1 MIHLILLIL
10 WLFILGTML
19 LVYLYF
25 PFLKSDKAFPEIN
38 PVEERIQTLELEREQ
53 SYTALADLDEDFETG
68 KLSIQDYQRLRTE
81 LLQETADIISQLESN
96 AEIEIESEIERY
108 KQQRQT

>member
-1 MIHLILLIL
+1 MIYLIL
-10 WLFILGTML
+10 WLFILSTML

-25 PFLKSDKAFPEIN
+25 PFIKSDKVFPEIN
-38 PVEERIQTLELEREQ
+38 LVEERIQTLALEREQ

-81 LLQETADIISQLESN
+81 LLQETAAIISQLEST

>member
-1 MIHLILLIL
+1 MIYLIL
-10 WLFILGTML
+10 WLFILSTML

-25 PFLKSDKAFPEIN
+25 PFLKSDQDFPEIN

-81 LLQETADIISQLESN
+81 LLQETAHIISQLESA
-96 AEIEIESEIERY
+96 AENEIESEIERY
-108 KQQRQT
+108 KQQRQR

>member
-1 MIHLILLIL
+1 MIFLIL

-25 PFLKSDKAFPEIN
+25 PFIGSNQVFPEID
-38 PVEERIQTLELEREQ
+38 PVEARIQTLTMEREQ

-68 KLSIQDYQRLRTE
+68 KLSIQDYQNLRTE
-81 LLQETADIISQLESN
+81 LLQETVNVVSQLEAA
-96 AEIEIESEIERY
+96 AEIDVESEIERY
-108 KQQRQT
+108 KQQRQR